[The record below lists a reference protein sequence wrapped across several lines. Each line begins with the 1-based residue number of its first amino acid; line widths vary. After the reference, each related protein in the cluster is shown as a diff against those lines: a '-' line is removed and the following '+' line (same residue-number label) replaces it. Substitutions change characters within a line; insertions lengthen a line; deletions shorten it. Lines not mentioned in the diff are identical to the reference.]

1 MVRMRTLLGLV
12 LKHVSV
18 GAKKVNAVNYL
29 TKPPPPA
36 EEYYYEEDAY
46 EIKDQTRGFHPNDH
60 SCNQYNWCHGQGNE
74 GRNYGKYTE
83 RVNMSKIGTTI
94 ATTTSI

>member
-46 EIKDQTRGFHPNDH
+46 AIND
-60 SCNQYNWCHGQGNE
+60 
-74 GRNYGKYTE
+74 
-83 RVNMSKIGTTI
+83 
-94 ATTTSI
+94 